1 MRSHV
6 DNKYDNSYIVSMIAG
21 EQKNETDHHFGAYPV
36 NVLQQFNAGLI
47 DEVNQSDERDDKAD
61 KERKKLFCKTCL
73 NLITLDSYGIEVDG
87 SHSHTFMNPR
97 GIVFNIGCFM
107 NAQGCFT
114 MGNPT
119 AEFTWFSG
127 YSWSH
132 VICANCV
139 NHLGWYYQ
147 SGSSSFYGL
156 ILDQLMKE

>member
-1 MRSHV
+1 
-6 DNKYDNSYIVSMIAG
+6 MIAG
-21 EQKNETDHHFGAYPV
+21 VQKIEYDAM
-36 NVLQQFNAGLI
+36 NVLLKFDAGLI
-47 DEVNQSDERDDKAD
+47 DEAITSDEKDEEAD

-97 GIVFNIGCFM
+97 GIVFHIGCFM
-107 NAQGCFT
+107 NARGCFI

-119 AEFTWFSG
+119 AEYTWFSG
-127 YSWSH
+127 YTWSH
-132 VICANCV
+132 VICSNCL

-147 SGSSSFYGL
+147 SGHSSFYGL